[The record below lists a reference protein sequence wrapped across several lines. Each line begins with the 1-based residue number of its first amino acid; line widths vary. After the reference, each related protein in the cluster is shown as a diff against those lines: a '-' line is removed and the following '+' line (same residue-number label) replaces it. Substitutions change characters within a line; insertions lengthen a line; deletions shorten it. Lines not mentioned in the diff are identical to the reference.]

1 VEAHRLFSATHEVA
15 VSHFEVRINQVKRTT
30 MEESAELEVQGAE
43 ARLENGIRSLREFQ
57 KIFGEI
63 NDDGVFI
70 FRAGIDAAL
79 LASLERE
86 LRGHHIEID
95 EAWRAVKHAQHV
107 LAESRVSK

>member
-1 VEAHRLFSATHEVA
+1 M
-15 VSHFEVRINQVKRTT
+15 KPTT
-30 MEESAELEVQGAE
+30 LEESAQLEVQGAE

-63 NDDGVFI
+63 NDDGVFT

-95 EAWRAVKHAQHV
+95 EAWRAVKHAQAV
-107 LAESRVSK
+107 FAETKEERNA